1 MVAQEDKRV
10 ELEQIK
16 LAVTGCQSRLMK
28 VKHYLLN

>member
-1 MVAQEDKRV
+1 MAQEDKRV
-10 ELEQIK
+10 EGLEQIR